1 MPQMIFQTEWKGM
14 DTDPSTRFRNNNT
27 TIETRIKSIR
37 IVLEYFIVP
46 IYLSK
51 S

>member
-1 MPQMIFQTEWKGM
+1 MPQMIFQTEWKGIE
-14 DTDPSTRFRNNNT
+14 TEPNTRFRNNNT
-27 TIETRIKSIR
+27 TIETKITNIR
-37 IVLEYFIVP
+37 KVLEYFIVP